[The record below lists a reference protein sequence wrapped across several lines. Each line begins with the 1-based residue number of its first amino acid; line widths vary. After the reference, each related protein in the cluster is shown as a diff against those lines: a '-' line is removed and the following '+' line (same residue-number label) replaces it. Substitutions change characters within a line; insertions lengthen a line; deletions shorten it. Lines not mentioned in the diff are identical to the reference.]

1 MSRIPLGA
9 LGENG
14 RYSLVISIFVVVVVA
29 ALPGCEAASASVTGT
44 ANGIA
49 FGESTSVYWGARY
62 VVVSAVELE
71 CDELAWVEQNYDAT
85 AGAPS
90 EFDTSLLQFTFAG
103 ELIETGTFSIAQGAQ
118 VQATIVNID
127 GGAYA
132 ESNATAGTFDLE
144 SVADEGFAEGTFEG
158 VTFEDGVLDGS
169 FTAAWCRTLKP

>member
-1 MSRIPLGA
+1 MSRIPHGA
-9 LGENG
+9 LGEKG
-14 RYSLVISIFVVVVVA
+14 FCSPRIFVFSGVA
-29 ALPGCEAASASVTGT
+29 FASLAGCEAASAEVTGT

-49 FGESTSVYWGARY
+49 FGETTSVYWGARF

-71 CDELAWVEQNYDAT
+71 CDELSWVEQNYDAT

-118 VQATIVNID
+118 VQATVVNVD
-127 GGAYA
+127 GGTFV

-144 SVADEGFAEGTFEG
+144 SVEDEGFAEGTFAA